1 MLSPAGSI
9 TEAFNLPYLTLTNG
23 LNLLVIVSAGK
34 LYADDH
40 SKAKMRNMTG
50 LKQLKD
56 QGQAK
61 KLVKA
66 A

>member
-1 MLSPAGSI
+1 MSEMLSPAGSI
-9 TEAFNLPYLTLTNG
+9 TEAFNVPYLILTNG

-50 LKQLKD
+50 LKQ
-56 QGQAK
+56 
-61 KLVKA
+61 
-66 A
+66 